1 MRDRSI
7 AYCGVPG
14 SFSHVMAVRHFG
26 KDNIFVGTL
35 RPEDIFTLME
45 QREAQFGVVALENN
59 WMGPIREIFDLLL
72 KNNVQI
78 VGDEYLTVV
87 HNLVGIRVKSKTSEE
102 RIKQVRKVLSHP
114 KSLEQC
120 RPFLDLHPYMEPTV
134 FSDTGRAAQYVADL
148 GDPKVAAIAGIEA
161 AKIYNLDILSA
172 GVQAS
177 SSNITRF
184 AYLCA
189 ETCQDYP
196 PNKSSIIV
204 TLAHTPGQLYRVLEV
219 LARDQCNLTWIEQ
232 RCVSDLEVVVF
243 VDFKFPESHFR
254 EIGRTFDDIQRV
266 AKTLRI
272 LGVYHSRQA
281 DIVH

>member
-35 RPEDIFTLME
+35 RSEDIFTLME
-45 QREAQFGVVALENN
+45 QREAQFGVVTLENN
-59 WMGPIREIFDLLL
+59 WMGPIRENLDLLL
-72 KNNVQI
+72 ANNVQI

-87 HNLVGIRVKSKTSEE
+87 HHLLGVRVKSKTTDE

-120 RPFLDLHPYMEPTV
+120 KPFLDQHPYMEPTV

-148 GDPKVAAIAGIEA
+148 GDPKVAAIASVEA
-161 AKIYNLDILSA
+161 AKIYNLDILCTS
-172 GVQAS
+172 VQAS

-184 AYLCA
+184 AYLCR
-189 ETCQDYP
+189 EKHQDLP
-196 PNKSSIIV
+196 PNKSSIIA
-204 TLAHTPGQLYRVLEV
+204 TLAHIPGQLYRVLEV
-219 LARDQCNLTWIEQ
+219 LARDQCNITWIEQ
-232 RCVSDLEVVVF
+232 RCVSDHEVVVF
-243 VDFKFPESHFR
+243 VDFEFPESHFP
-254 EIGRTFDDIQRV
+254 ELERTFDDLRRV
-266 AKTLRI
+266 TTSLRI
-272 LGVYHSRQA
+272 LGVYHSKQA